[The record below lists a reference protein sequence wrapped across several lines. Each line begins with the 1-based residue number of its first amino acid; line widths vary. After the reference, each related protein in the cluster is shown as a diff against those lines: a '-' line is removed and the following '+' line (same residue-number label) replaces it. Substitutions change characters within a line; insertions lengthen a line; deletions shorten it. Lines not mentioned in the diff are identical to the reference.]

1 MWHQDQENGRLIGHM
16 ILKKGHGE
24 SGLQESSSFVG
35 VHVVGGKMK
44 EAGKLGAFISR
55 VKQGSIADTVGQLR
69 AGKVLYLCGL
79 SKNNVKD
86 TQQDSSYGRLL
97 TCGHNSSVDDVVGS

>member
-69 AGKVLYLCGL
+69 AGKVL
-79 SKNNVKD
+79 
-86 TQQDSSYGRLL
+86 
-97 TCGHNSSVDDVVGS
+97 DVVYTISKIVTQLEIQGKN

>member
-69 AGKVLYLCGL
+69 AGKVLNLCG
-79 SKNNVKD
+79 
-86 TQQDSSYGRLL
+86 
-97 TCGHNSSVDDVVGS
+97 